1 MRRRP
6 VTRDQ
11 LIPYAKEI
19 LSNAGFA
26 DFRFLP
32 QGTGD
37 KSNALLW
44 QFKDGSL
51 GSLAAA
57 EKAGS
62 VDLDRYIGQMT
73 TDDLATAAR
82 VSSPA
87 VSALRVS

>member
-1 MRRRP
+1 

-19 LSNAGFA
+19 LKDAGFA
-26 DFRFLP
+26 DYRFLP

-51 GSLAAA
+51 GSLAADVGVKA
-57 EKAGS
+57 PAAQHTRDLLEATSRAGYGRNYYPAMVKIIEKG
-62 VDLDRYIGQMT
+62 
-73 TDDLATAAR
+73 
-82 VSSPA
+82 
-87 VSALRVS
+87 